1 VLVLLA
7 LGWAACAPA
16 PQAPLVVGT
25 VPWVGTEPLF
35 LARELGLFSGPI
47 HLAEY
52 INSEHEVRA
61 FQNGLIDAAAVT
73 LDEVLN
79 LDRLQHQASAVLVL
93 DASYGADC
101 VVAQPTVKA
110 MAELRGRRVASEE
123 VTLPT
128 YILIRALE
136 QAGLKLEDVQREY
149 GGLEEL
155 EGMLRRGEVDAA
167 VTFEPYCQRLVA
179 EGARVIFDSRQLPGE
194 IVDVLVVRE
203 SYLEAHPAQV
213 DALLRGW
220 FAALDVL
227 RERPAEAARRMA
239 PRVGLEEGAFLEA
252 LKGVRHPDVREQ
264 HQQLTGEQP
273 LLIETLRRMGTIMVQ
288 SRDLPEVPESS
299 HLIDPA
305 PLLRVAP

>member
-1 VLVLLA
+1 MLLA

-52 INSEHEVRA
+52 INSEHEIRA

-79 LDRLQHQASAVLVL
+79 LDRLQHQANTVLVL
-93 DASYGADC
+93 DASHGADC
-101 VVAQPTVKA
+101 VVAQPTVTA
-110 MAELRGRRVASEE
+110 MAELRGRKVASEE

-128 YILIRALE
+128 YILVRALE
-136 QAGLKLEDVQREY
+136 QAGLKLEDVRREY

-167 VTFEPYCQRLVA
+167 VTFEPYCRRLVA

-194 IVDVLVVRE
+194 IVDVLVVRR

-239 PRVGLEEGAFLEA
+239 PRVGLEEGAFLET
-252 LKGVRHPDVREQ
+252 LKGVRHPEVPEQ
-264 HQQLTGEQP
+264 RQQLLGKQP
-273 LLIETLRRMGTIMVQ
+273 RLMETLRRMGAILGQ
-288 SRDLPEVPESS
+288 PRDLPAVSESS

>member
-1 VLVLLA
+1 MA

-52 INSEHEVRA
+52 INSEHGSRA

-73 LDEVLN
+73 LDEVLS
-79 LDRLQHQASAVLVL
+79 LDHLQHQASVVLVL
-93 DASYGADC
+93 DASHGADC
-101 VVAQPTVKA
+101 VVAQPTVTA
-110 MAELRGRRVASEE
+110 VAELRGRKVASEE
-123 VTLPT
+123 VVLPT
-128 YILIRALE
+128 YILVRALE
-136 QAGLKLEDVQREY
+136 QAGLKIEDVQREY

-167 VTFEPYCQRLVA
+167 VTFEPYCRKLVA

-194 IVDVLVVRE
+194 IVDVLVVRR

-220 FAALDVL
+220 FAALEVL
-227 RERPAEAARRMA
+227 RERPAEAARHMA
-239 PRVGLEEGAFLEA
+239 PRVGLAEGAFLEA
-252 LKGVRHPDVREQ
+252 MKGVRHPDVREQ
-264 HQQLTGEQP
+264 HQLLLGEQP
-273 LLIETLRRMGTIMVQ
+273 RLMETLRWLGAIMVQ
-288 SRDLPEVPESS
+288 SSDLPAVPDTPR
-299 HLIDPA
+299 LLDPA

>member
-1 VLVLLA
+1 M
-7 LGWAACAPA
+7 
-16 PQAPLVVGT
+16 
-25 VPWVGTEPLF
+25 
-35 LARELGLFSGPI
+35 
-47 HLAEY
+47 
-52 INSEHEVRA
+52 RA
-61 FQNGLIDAAAVT
+61 FQNGLLDAATVT

-79 LDRLQHQASAVLVL
+79 LDRLQHQVNTVLVL
-93 DASYGADC
+93 DASHGADC
-101 VVAQPTVKA
+101 VVAQPTVTS
-110 MAELRGRRVASEE
+110 MAELRGRKVGSEE

-128 YILIRALE
+128 YILVRALE
-136 QAGLKLEDVQREY
+136 QAGLKLEDVGREY

-179 EGARVIFDSRQLPGE
+179 EGARVIFDSKQLPGE
-194 IVDVLVVRE
+194 IVDVLVVRR
-203 SYLEAHPAQV
+203 SYLKAHPAQV

-264 HQQLTGEQP
+264 HQQLTGEHP
-273 LLIETLRRMGTIMVQ
+273 LLLETLRRMGTVMVQ
-288 SRDLPEVPESS
+288 SRDLPEVRESL